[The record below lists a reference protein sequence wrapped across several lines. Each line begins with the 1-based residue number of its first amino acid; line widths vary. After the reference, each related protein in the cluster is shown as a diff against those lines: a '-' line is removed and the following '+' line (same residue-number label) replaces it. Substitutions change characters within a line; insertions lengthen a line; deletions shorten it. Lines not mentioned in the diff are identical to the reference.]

1 MINIKYAISH
11 SAQIVS
17 CRVGHILNRA
27 RRELKYFFYYLVLS
41 RSLKNQIGLG
51 NYCFPGNYF
60 SCIKNGVLELLSFLF
75 YYEISNISVE
85 NVLQTK
91 SWSSGIR
98 NYLEDHDGNI
108 AYILYMGEL

>member
-1 MINIKYAISH
+1 
-11 SAQIVS
+11 
-17 CRVGHILNRA
+17 
-27 RRELKYFFYYLVLS
+27 
-41 RSLKNQIGLG
+41 
-51 NYCFPGNYF
+51 
-60 SCIKNGVLELLSFLF
+60 LLSWQLFFLHQEWRFGTTKLLF
-75 YYEISNISVE
+75 YYEIGTISVE